1 MSDLVPNAFIGRAE
15 RPTDADLAGA
25 LGATKPL
32 WDGLIADMADRHGV
46 AVQEWKCSSPK
57 TGWAL
62 LLKRAKRTILW
73 MAPCQGSFRVSL
85 ILGGRAVLAARQSGP
100 SARLLKIIDQAPKY
114 PEGTGLRLQI
124 KGPRDMAAVRKL
136 AVAKLEN

>member
-32 WDGLIADMADRHGV
+32 WDGLIADMADRHDV
-46 AVQEWKCSSPK
+46 AVQEWNCSSPK

-62 LLKRAKRTILW
+62 RLKRAKRTILW
-73 MAPCQGSFRVSL
+73 MAPCEGSFRISF
-85 ILGGRAVLAARQSGP
+85 ILGERAVLAARQSGL
-100 SARLLKIIDQAPKY
+100 SARLLKTIDAAPKY
-114 PEGTGLRLQI
+114 PEGTGVRLQI
-124 KGPRDMAAVRKL
+124 KGPKDMPAVRKL